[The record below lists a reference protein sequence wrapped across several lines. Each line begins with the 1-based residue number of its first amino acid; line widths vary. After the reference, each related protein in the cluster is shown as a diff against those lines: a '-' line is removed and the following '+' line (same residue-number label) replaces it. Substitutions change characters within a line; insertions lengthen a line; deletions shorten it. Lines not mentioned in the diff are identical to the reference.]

1 MNAVSTVAAMPSR
14 RRHWLAAGGW
24 SLRVGLAG
32 ISTITALAI
41 LAPWITPYDPTA
53 LGEGGLQP
61 PSLFHW
67 FGTDQLGRDI
77 LTRVLYAARTDL
89 QIGTI
94 GVIIPLVMGAV
105 VGLFAGYYAGWPD
118 AILGRVIDV
127 VTAFPFIVL
136 VLAIV
141 AMLGPGLTNFYIAI
155 SVVSWVAYARIV
167 RGEALSARGRGYILA
182 AQSLGYGD
190 IRIMFRHLLPN
201 VIVPALVFG
210 MSDFVLDILAGAS
223 LGFFGLGVQPP
234 TPEWGVMIAEGRN
247 FILTAPVGGDL
258 PWSRDHRDQL
268 LREPGRRQR
277 VGHRAP
283 GPCALGRP
291 WRSTAS
297 RSRSPG
303 TNGPSSEACRS
314 RSHSGEALGLVGES
328 GSGKSLTAAPSC
340 G

>member
-1 MNAVSTVAAMPSR
+1 MNGVATLAVTRSGRMS
-14 RRHWLAAGGW
+14 WLDAGGW

-32 ISTITALAI
+32 ISTIALLAI
-41 LAPWITPYDPTA
+41 LAPWVTPYDPTA
-53 LGEGGLQP
+53 LGLEGGLQP
-61 PSLFHW
+61 PSAAHW

-94 GVIIPLVMGAV
+94 GVSIPLIIGAV

-118 AILGRVIDV
+118 AILGRIVDV
-127 VTAFPFIVL
+127 VTAFPFLVL

-155 SVVSWVAYARIV
+155 TLVSWVAYARIV

-182 AQSLGYGD
+182 ARSLGYGD

-247 FILTAPVGGDL
+247 FIITAPWVVIF
-258 PWSRDHRDQL
+258 
-268 LREPGRRQR
+268 PGLAII
-277 VGHRAP
+277 V
-283 GPCALGRP
+283 
-291 WRSTAS
+291 TAFFVS
-297 RSRSPG
+297 
-303 TNGPSSEACRS
+303 
-314 RSHSGEALGLVGES
+314 LVGDS
-328 GSGKSLTAAPSC
+328 ASDIVRRVHAP
-340 G
+340 